1 MVQVSFDYIVRKLKV
16 WKGLHSLQQNYE
28 GVMISVPHEYKW
40 FLVFFP
46 TEIEKNTFTKS
57 IPTYQINLL

>member
-1 MVQVSFDYIVRKLKV
+1 M
-16 WKGLHSLQQNYE
+16 LHSLQQNYE

-40 FLVFFP
+40 FFVFFP
-46 TEIEKNTFTKS
+46 IEIEKNTFTKL